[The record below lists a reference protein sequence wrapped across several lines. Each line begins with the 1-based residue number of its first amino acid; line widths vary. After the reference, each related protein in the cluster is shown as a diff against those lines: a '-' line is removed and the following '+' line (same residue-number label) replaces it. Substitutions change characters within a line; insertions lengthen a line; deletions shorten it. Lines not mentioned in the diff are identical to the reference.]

1 MVVVSRTH
9 THTGQKLWQCVP
21 VWPFILLPHCKGGY
35 GVLLLAQA
43 TQAAIHG
50 HNPWA
55 RTHISGSS
63 WRETSCF
70 MPSVCECE
78 CASVPV
84 CVCLLY
90 GGCYW
95 LVFDF
100 IDFHKAAFTTNFAS
114 ILDTRFNSTRFD
126 SYSTLFASQLEEAA
140 AAAAVKTLGHLHWPS
155 TTFCVA
161 MDQFRTHRTH
171 GLNCKL
177 DMKPER

>member
-1 MVVVSRTH
+1 MEYSSLPRLPKRLYTATIHERAHTLPARVEEKLHVSCPV
-9 THTGQKLWQCVP
+9 CV
-21 VWPFILLPHCKGGY
+21 
-35 GVLLLAQA
+35 
-43 TQAAIHG
+43 
-50 HNPWA
+50 
-55 RTHISGSS
+55 
-63 WRETSCF
+63 
-70 MPSVCECE
+70 SV
-78 CASVPV
+78 SVPA

-126 SYSTLFASQLEEAA
+126 SNSTLFASQLEEAA